1 MELRGKKGLEN
12 RDDKTSQDTK
22 LGRTRFLSSSQSQ
35 HKTSQTRCGDK
46 EWGKKWEN
54 NREKTQT
61 GIEFGF
67 EQHLEQNNPPKI
79 WKIWEFREGHRRNA
93 ITPGAWEAAKAK
105 PIRSKEILGTTDQGE
120 IKEGVIKA

>member
-1 MELRGKKGLEN
+1 M
-12 RDDKTSQDTK
+12 TK
-22 LGRTRFLSSSQSQ
+22 LPRTQSWEGPGSFP
-35 HKTSQTRCGDK
+35 HPKANIKHPKHAVGTKNG
-46 EWGKKWEN
+46 GKKWEN

-93 ITPGAWEAAKAK
+93 IIPGAWEAAKAK
-105 PIRSKEILGTTDQGE
+105 PIRSKEILGITDQGE